1 MIKIAVFNVGRGMY
15 AAFSINQE
23 YPLGTILKA
32 PTASK
37 EEIERILIVRFHSQ
51 RNEYK
56 KQGKRIE
63 PIDRNGTLRGGW
75 KFTWWP
81 TSILWKENNSIITQT
96 REEVLVNEP
105 GLTITKKTP
114 LAKEM
119 GKALFDANEIT
130 GKIVKEK
137 MVMAECK
144 DGKFSFTPVTEDI
157 IGISQ
162 IPEYISKHTE
172 E

>member
-37 EEIERILIVRFHSQ
+37 EEIERNLIVRFHSQ

-56 KQGKRIE
+56 KQGKHIE
-63 PIDRNGTLRGGW
+63 PIERNGTLRGGW
-75 KFTWWP
+75 KFMWWP

-96 REEVLVNEP
+96 REEVLVKEP

-119 GKALFDANEIT
+119 EKALPT
-130 GKIVKEK
+130 EK

-162 IPEYISKHTE
+162 IPEYISKHAE